1 MYHAFDNNVIV
12 VEDPREVTCH
22 EIAKFLQTNPNIPY
36 EFQDC
41 INYAVSKNSLVETY
55 LGKSPVNN
63 NSSKYRDIADR
74 FKQGLVSDGLISIVD
89 MNPLTL
95 ILSFC

>member
-1 MYHAFDNNVIV
+1 M
-12 VEDPREVTCH
+12 
-22 EIAKFLQTNPNIPY
+22 PY

-41 INYAVSKNSLVETY
+41 INYAARKNSLVETY
-55 LGKSPVNN
+55 LGKSPVSY

-74 FKQGLVSDGLISIVD
+74 FKQGLVGDGLISIVN

-95 ILSFC
+95 VFNASVKSIVISLVITL